1 MPREETTAVQ
11 ARMARTAE
19 AAQGPVHEAR
29 EARRVHK
36 KKKTKTETTT
46 TRAAREACKVHKQL
60 VARLRRE
67 RKKILTRLRNAD
79 KSLQNRWDTAHK
91 QTLAAASRLMYG
103 ADRCARVAA
112 GRKLFMYYG
121 NTWRYSVLT
130 IAGARECPPDIQA
143 ALYSIVEQADR
154 TMRFS
159 VTDRFHMLQ
168 WDADPIHAFRVFKAD
183 IHSIATPTED
193 AGGLLAWF
201 TAREGDGLNPP
212 TEPAAQAPA
221 EFVEAVPAAAAVVQA
236 PAEPAVAWAPLPQ

>member
-36 KKKTKTETTT
+36 KKKTKTETT

-143 ALYSIVEQADR
+143 ALHSIVEQADR

-221 EFVEAVPAAAAVVQA
+221 E
-236 PAEPAVAWAPLPQ
+236 PAVAWAPLPQ